1 MCALNGRRE
10 GEEGKSQLAST
21 LLVDDGED
29 EDNLETMIFVTC
41 LHHVPKTK
49 LND

>member
-29 EDNLETMIFVTC
+29 EDDLETVILVSLRQC
-41 LHHVPKTK
+41 LMFACT
-49 LND
+49 

>member
-29 EDNLETMIFVTC
+29 EDDPETIIFVSC
-41 LHHVPKTK
+41 VHVCT
-49 LND
+49 

>member
-21 LLVDDGED
+21 LLVDDGDD
-29 EDNLETMIFVTC
+29 ENDLEKMIFVSC
-41 LHHVPKTK
+41 VHVCS
-49 LND
+49 